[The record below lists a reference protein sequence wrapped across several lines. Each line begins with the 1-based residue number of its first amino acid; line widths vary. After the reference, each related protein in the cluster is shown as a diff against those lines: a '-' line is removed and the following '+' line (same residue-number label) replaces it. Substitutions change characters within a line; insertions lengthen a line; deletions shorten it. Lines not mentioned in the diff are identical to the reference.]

1 MAKQFSMMQM
11 YHNLFYIILF
21 WALISS
27 FHYNEIIMN
36 SLVHKATFYIISLGK
51 IPRNENYCVKEH
63 EQF

>member
-36 SLVHKATFYIISLGK
+36 SLVHKAIFYIISLGE